1 MAIINLPYFGG
12 DPGRVTLPYDGN
24 RPGIANLPDRVAL
37 PDGLSDSERDREELW
52 QSNPDFRDQSN
63 IFGVPYVGTGDLIR
77 GVPGAAWDAVG
88 AVQNAP
94 ANFVTGPVW
103 DFIRGAATGFP
114 DAADVQPPPTLAQQ
128 GIDRLTASEMDREWS
143 PNPNPGRQAQRVI
156 TEAELAEMVAGLQD
170 RNAVTDNRNWW
181 ERATGAV
188 GDFVSDFG
196 GGAAS
201 TAGKIWNGAE
211 WVLNPMIQAG
221 GELLEGD
228 LSEAIG
234 DYMAGRFDQGRDIFG
249 NVIQPVA
256 GYLGQEVGQL
266 AGDFGDNLWNNWG
279 LGTAMGAAGQFGQSL
294 PGMALDAAQYLG
306 NQGLDATNWAAGQG
320 LDAARYLGNQGLDA
334 ANWAARQGW
343 DFTTQ
348 QAIPYFQQDFI
359 GDVKDVYGA
368 TKDWAVDDA
377 WGQAIEPFYEN
388 VLKPAG
394 LDIADWAVDDVY
406 EDVITPLYE
415 NYLKPAG
422 LEIADFSSEEL
433 WPWMRDTAIPYIE
446 NNLGDDISDILEAVP
461 AFVRGVAPEG
471 SRVDDWLEG
480 AVGGIGSAWDFGESL
495 PGRAGDFGNRV
506 GDYLFD
512 PSKPAWSQG
521 SPAQQAI
528 LEALVASAG
537 GAGGAAAGGAG
548 GQGGSGRSGIA
559 LPGTGN
565 NVAGAMMPYPGAAG
579 AVGGALAGGQP
590 SSLDEMYAAMYD
602 ARYDAIQDQYQAGMA
617 GADRLGQ
624 LGSDY
629 ADTIRSQG
637 ATAAADAATAANAYY
652 TTGKDEAARAYNETI
667 GALNE
672 REQSLM
678 DRFTELE
685 IMEASGIVADAAE
698 QRRITNDLTNLQRD
712 RNDLSYQM
720 KSGQLTAESA
730 RRGAQI
736 SEAGRTSASRLAMD
750 ESSLLQ
756 ELSALESGRVGQ
768 EAAMAAQLA
777 TRFSG
782 AQASTKKSIAD
793 AEKTLRD
800 MGIEP
805 AAYTAAPGAETQ
817 ALLASQE
824 MSMQTMQNRLRDAS
838 AAQAIDRR
846 MRGRE
851 IYSAAGRALEDNL
864 FALRS
869 DLSESIAQRGDLL
882 DVERFDARADA
893 DIAQAAALGEINLE
907 ELARLQASKESI
919 FGKRT
924 DLFDQGELERITTR
938 KEYNAALERERAAN
952 RRALEQ
958 ASANRVLSEAAAEE
972 RRFAA
977 AESEL
982 DRKNA
987 LEVARLAAEAQLKEA
1002 ETAREIAIAEAAI
1015 AKAQSDAEEFIMV
1028 EVNGVQ
1034 IPVSRTFYTE
1044 EVIFGDAAGGGGSD
1058 ENLMQMEDSEGNLF
1072 FVDVGG
1078 VTDDGVPYLTQ
1089 SAATDLQLLGN
1100 ALTPVYSE
1108 FSADQLNRGTA
1119 ADLGLSPSLGLQA
1132 ALDSGVEAADI
1143 FGAIEGNLEAA
1154 RGFSDEASLEALFTK
1169 PGESKAVSDFLAS
1182 LG

>member
-1 MAIINLPYFGG
+1 
-12 DPGRVTLPYDGN
+12 
-24 RPGIANLPDRVAL
+24 
-37 PDGLSDSERDREELW
+37 
-52 QSNPDFRDQSN
+52 
-63 IFGVPYVGTGDLIR
+63 
-77 GVPGAAWDAVG
+77 
-88 AVQNAP
+88 
-94 ANFVTGPVW
+94 
-103 DFIRGAATGFP
+103 
-114 DAADVQPPPTLAQQ
+114 
-128 GIDRLTASEMDREWS
+128 
-143 PNPNPGRQAQRVI
+143 
-156 TEAELAEMVAGLQD
+156 
-170 RNAVTDNRNWW
+170 
-181 ERATGAV
+181 
-188 GDFVSDFG
+188 
-196 GGAAS
+196 
-201 TAGKIWNGAE
+201 
-211 WVLNPMIQAG
+211 
-221 GELLEGD
+221 
-228 LSEAIG
+228 
-234 DYMAGRFDQGRDIFG
+234 
-249 NVIQPVA
+249 
-256 GYLGQEVGQL
+256 
-266 AGDFGDNLWNNWG
+266 
-279 LGTAMGAAGQFGQSL
+279 
-294 PGMALDAAQYLG
+294 
-306 NQGLDATNWAAGQG
+306 
-320 LDAARYLGNQGLDA
+320 
-334 ANWAARQGW
+334 
-343 DFTTQ
+343 
-348 QAIPYFQQDFI
+348 
-359 GDVKDVYGA
+359 
-368 TKDWAVDDA
+368 
-377 WGQAIEPFYEN
+377 
-388 VLKPAG
+388 
-394 LDIADWAVDDVY
+394 
-406 EDVITPLYE
+406 
-415 NYLKPAG
+415 
-422 LEIADFSSEEL
+422 
-433 WPWMRDTAIPYIE
+433 
-446 NNLGDDISDILEAVP
+446 
-461 AFVRGVAPEG
+461 
-471 SRVDDWLEG
+471 
-480 AVGGIGSAWDFGESL
+480 
-495 PGRAGDFGNRV
+495 
-506 GDYLFD
+506 
-512 PSKPAWSQG
+512 
-521 SPAQQAI
+521 
-528 LEALVASAG
+528 
-537 GAGGAAAGGAG
+537 
-548 GQGGSGRSGIA
+548 
-559 LPGTGN
+559 
-565 NVAGAMMPYPGAAG
+565 
-579 AVGGALAGGQP
+579 
-590 SSLDEMYAAMYD
+590 
-602 ARYDAIQDQYQAGMA
+602 
-617 GADRLGQ
+617 
-624 LGSDY
+624 
-629 ADTIRSQG
+629 
-637 ATAAADAATAANAYY
+637 
-652 TTGKDEAARAYNETI
+652 
-667 GALNE
+667 
-672 REQSLM
+672 
-678 DRFTELE
+678 
-685 IMEASGIVADAAE
+685 
-698 QRRITNDLTNLQRD
+698 
-712 RNDLSYQM
+712 M

-958 ASANRVLSEAAAEE
+958 ASADRVLSEAAAEE

-977 AESEL
+977 
-982 DRKNA
+982 
-987 LEVARLAAEAQLKEA
+987 
-1002 ETAREIAIAEAAI
+1002 
-1015 AKAQSDAEEFIMV
+1015 AQSDAEEFIMV

-1143 FGAIEGNLEAA
+1143 FSAIEGNLEAA

>member
-63 IFGVPYVGTGDLIR
+63 IFGVPYDIGSRIR
-77 GVPGAAWDAVG
+77 SAPGAAWDAVG
-88 AVQNAP
+88 AVNNAP

-143 PNPNPGRQAQRVI
+143 PNPNPGRQTQRVI
-156 TEAELAEMVAGLQD
+156 TDAELAEMVAGLQD

-181 ERATGAV
+181 EKATGAV

-211 WVLNPMIQAG
+211 WVLNPTIQAA

-234 DYMAGRFDQGRDIFG
+234 DYMAGRFDQSRDIFG

-279 LGTAMGAAGQFGQSL
+279 LGTGMGAAGQFGQSL
-294 PGMALDAAQYLG
+294 PGMALDYGQ
-306 NQGLDATNWAAGQG
+306 QGLGYLQNQVASLQDE
-320 LDAARYLGNQGLDA
+320 AARLGQNLY
-334 ANWAARQGW
+334 GW
-343 DFTTQ
+343 GVDQAGNVINNVSDFATQ

-377 WGQAIEPFYEN
+377 WGQAIEPFYED

-461 AFVRGVAPEG
+461 AFVRSVAPEG

-480 AVGGIGSAWDFGESL
+480 VVGGIGSAWDFGESL

-528 LEALVASAG
+528 LDALVASAG
-537 GAGGAAAGGAG
+537 GAGGAAG
-548 GQGGSGRSGIA
+548 GQGDDGRSGIA

-565 NVAGAMMPYPGAAG
+565 NVAGAMMPYPGAAGAAG

-637 ATAAADAATAANAYY
+637 ATAAADAAAAANAYY

-1034 IPVSRTFYTE
+1034 IPVDRTFYTE

-1119 ADLGLSPSLGLQA
+1119 ADLGLSPSLNLQA

-1143 FGAIEGNLEAA
+1143 FSAIEGNLEAA
-1154 RGFSDEASLEALFTK
+1154 RGFSDEASLEALM
-1169 PGESKAVSDFLAS
+1169 PGEGKAVSEFLAS

>member
-1 MAIINLPYFGG
+1 
-12 DPGRVTLPYDGN
+12 
-24 RPGIANLPDRVAL
+24 
-37 PDGLSDSERDREELW
+37 
-52 QSNPDFRDQSN
+52 
-63 IFGVPYVGTGDLIR
+63 
-77 GVPGAAWDAVG
+77 
-88 AVQNAP
+88 
-94 ANFVTGPVW
+94 
-103 DFIRGAATGFP
+103 
-114 DAADVQPPPTLAQQ
+114 
-128 GIDRLTASEMDREWS
+128 
-143 PNPNPGRQAQRVI
+143 
-156 TEAELAEMVAGLQD
+156 
-170 RNAVTDNRNWW
+170 
-181 ERATGAV
+181 
-188 GDFVSDFG
+188 
-196 GGAAS
+196 
-201 TAGKIWNGAE
+201 
-211 WVLNPMIQAG
+211 
-221 GELLEGD
+221 
-228 LSEAIG
+228 
-234 DYMAGRFDQGRDIFG
+234 
-249 NVIQPVA
+249 
-256 GYLGQEVGQL
+256 
-266 AGDFGDNLWNNWG
+266 
-279 LGTAMGAAGQFGQSL
+279 
-294 PGMALDAAQYLG
+294 
-306 NQGLDATNWAAGQG
+306 
-320 LDAARYLGNQGLDA
+320 
-334 ANWAARQGW
+334 
-343 DFTTQ
+343 
-348 QAIPYFQQDFI
+348 
-359 GDVKDVYGA
+359 
-368 TKDWAVDDA
+368 
-377 WGQAIEPFYEN
+377 
-388 VLKPAG
+388 
-394 LDIADWAVDDVY
+394 
-406 EDVITPLYE
+406 
-415 NYLKPAG
+415 
-422 LEIADFSSEEL
+422 
-433 WPWMRDTAIPYIE
+433 
-446 NNLGDDISDILEAVP
+446 
-461 AFVRGVAPEG
+461 
-471 SRVDDWLEG
+471 
-480 AVGGIGSAWDFGESL
+480 
-495 PGRAGDFGNRV
+495 
-506 GDYLFD
+506 
-512 PSKPAWSQG
+512 
-521 SPAQQAI
+521 
-528 LEALVASAG
+528 
-537 GAGGAAAGGAG
+537 
-548 GQGGSGRSGIA
+548 
-559 LPGTGN
+559 
-565 NVAGAMMPYPGAAG
+565 
-579 AVGGALAGGQP
+579 
-590 SSLDEMYAAMYD
+590 
-602 ARYDAIQDQYQAGMA
+602 
-617 GADRLGQ
+617 
-624 LGSDY
+624 
-629 ADTIRSQG
+629 
-637 ATAAADAATAANAYY
+637 
-652 TTGKDEAARAYNETI
+652 
-667 GALNE
+667 
-672 REQSLM
+672 
-678 DRFTELE
+678 
-685 IMEASGIVADAAE
+685 
-698 QRRITNDLTNLQRD
+698 
-712 RNDLSYQM
+712 
-720 KSGQLTAESA
+720 
-730 RRGAQI
+730 
-736 SEAGRTSASRLAMD
+736 
-750 ESSLLQ
+750 
-756 ELSALESGRVGQ
+756 
-768 EAAMAAQLA
+768 
-777 TRFSG
+777 
-782 AQASTKKSIAD
+782 
-793 AEKTLRD
+793 

-958 ASANRVLSEAAAEE
+958 ASADRVLSEAAAEE

-987 LEVARLAAEAQLKEA
+987 LEVARLAAEAQLEEA

-1143 FGAIEGNLEAA
+1143 FSAIEGNLEAA